1 MVAPSTGT
9 IEFEGQDI
17 TQVPAHRVAR
27 MGITRTFQ
35 NIRLFDDLTVLDN
48 VMVGVQAHHPSAFV
62 STLLSL
68 PSFRRREARI
78 ESRAGDLLAL
88 VGLAALASRQAGSL
102 PYGDQRRLEIARA
115 LAVEPRILMLDEPNA
130 GMNQTETDDLL
141 GLVRRIRDELGVTI
155 ILIAHDIPLVM
166 NLCDRIQV
174 LNFGELIAEGEP
186 QEVRAD
192 PEVVAAYIGQPK
204 DA

>member
-1 MVAPSTGT
+1 VET
-9 IEFEGQDI
+9 
-17 TQVPAHRVAR
+17 
-27 MGITRTFQ
+27 
-35 NIRLFDDLTVLDN
+35 
-48 VMVGVQAHHPSAFV
+48 
-62 STLLSL
+62 
-68 PSFRRREARI
+68 EA
-78 ESRAGDLLAL
+78 
-88 VGLAALASRQAGSL
+88 
-102 PYGDQRRLEIARA
+102 
-115 LAVEPRILMLDEPNA
+115 
-130 GMNQTETDDLL
+130 LL

-192 PEVVAAYIGQPK
+192 PEVVAAYIGQSK

>member
-1 MVAPSTGT
+1 
-9 IEFEGQDI
+9 
-17 TQVPAHRVAR
+17 
-27 MGITRTFQ
+27 
-35 NIRLFDDLTVLDN
+35 
-48 VMVGVQAHHPSAFV
+48 
-62 STLLSL
+62 
-68 PSFRRREARI
+68 
-78 ESRAGDLLAL
+78 
-88 VGLAALASRQAGSL
+88 
-102 PYGDQRRLEIARA
+102 
-115 LAVEPRILMLDEPNA
+115 MLDEPNA

>member
-1 MVAPSTGT
+1 VK
-9 IEFEGQDI
+9 
-17 TQVPAHRVAR
+17 
-27 MGITRTFQ
+27 
-35 NIRLFDDLTVLDN
+35 
-48 VMVGVQAHHPSAFV
+48 VGVQAHHPGRLIA
-62 STLLSL
+62 TLLSR
-68 PSFRRREARI
+68 PSFRIREIEIEARA
-78 ESRAGDLLAL
+78 RTLLAR
-88 VGLAALASRQAGSL
+88 VGLASSASRAASTL

-130 GMNQTETDDLL
+130 GMNQAETEALL
-141 GLVRRIRDELGVTI
+141 RLIRSIRDDLGVTI

-174 LNFGELIAEGEP
+174 LNFGELIAEGKP
-186 QEVRAD
+186 QEVRAH